1 KLRVAWI
8 IPNIFCYLM
17 FGGFSTFVALNTED
31 LQEINRLGIWV
42 FAVIILFLI
51 SIFGSY
57 RIWSWIKEGKM

>member
-1 KLRVAWI
+1 
-8 IPNIFCYLM
+8 M
-17 FGGFSTFVALNTED
+17 FGGFSTFVALNIED
-31 LQEINRLGIWV
+31 LQEINRLGIWL